1 MNILFLHILLIWGYL
16 LHPIHVSMCNIEITD
31 KQSIMAIKLFSDDF
45 EKVIENKYK
54 DDFVL
59 SMADKE
65 PYRKYISDYVNSNFK
80 LIVDRKNSI
89 KFLYD
94 YSEMNE
100 LSIWLYFKI
109 ESLNSESSLTIT
121 NSLMLDLYEDQTN
134 LMIIN
139 YKGKQNGYKFNIRVK
154 EVEIELK

>member
-1 MNILFLHILLIWGYL
+1 M

-31 KQSIMAIKLFSDDF
+31 EQSIMAVKLFSDDF
-45 EKVIENKYK
+45 EKVIKNKYK

-65 PYRKYISDYVNSNFK
+65 PYRKYISDYVNSNLK
-80 LIVDRKNSI
+80 LTLNRKKPINL
-89 KFLYD
+89 LYD

-109 ESLNSESSLTIT
+109 DRLNSESSLIIS

-134 LMIIN
+134 LLIIN
-139 YKGKQNGYKFNIRVK
+139 YKGKQSGYKFNLRVK